1 MGSGGEGVPLYRPGV
16 VLWGA
21 EGRGSTVQTRS
32 CPVGSG
38 GEGFHCTDLPGVDL
52 WGAEG
57 RGSTVQT
64 RSCPVGSGGEGFH
77 CTDQELS
84 CGERRGGVPL
94 YRPGVVLWGAEGRGS
109 TVQTYQELLP
119 I

>member
-1 MGSGGEGVPLYRPGV
+1 M
-16 VLWGA
+16 
-21 EGRGSTVQTRS
+21 
-32 CPVGSG
+32 GSG
-38 GEGFHCTDLPGVDL
+38 GEGFHCTDQELTCGERRGGVPLYRPGVDL

-84 CGERRGGVPL
+84 CGEWRGGVPL
-94 YRPGVVLWGAEGRGS
+94 YRPGVDLWRAEGRGS
-109 TVQTYQELLP
+109 TVQTRS
-119 I
+119 